1 MLYEENTTAN
11 TTVEHDMATSSHQ
24 VPVLSQTNG
33 NGKSRRMKLLE
44 RQGCFR
50 NGTTAVNIQRAST
63 VEDLHA
69 AYKLV
74 YDCFLEKG
82 YIFPNPSRL
91 RMRPFEA
98 LPETATFVAKAD
110 NRIVGVTSIVADSPG
125 LGLPSEKPYPQE
137 IESIRRSARTVCE
150 ITNLAI
156 APDYRC
162 THILT
167 ELIRCYIA
175 HLMAIGC
182 EYAIASISPG
192 HRSFYELLGFETV
205 GDRTSYS
212 SDFDDPV
219 ILVQLSLEALMR
231 RFEQVHVDEETDWAV
246 LKYYYMDSSPYHAKM
261 SAWIEDAHNSFV
273 NPVFLRRL
281 FVEQSNLLRDCNSSE
296 LEVIRQYWGEDLFLN
311 ALGHNILYDG
321 FLPLYDGF
329 LPCEL

>member
-1 MLYEENTTAN
+1 MISEENSIVNTTAG
-11 TTVEHDMATSSHQ
+11 HKMAISSQQ
-24 VPVLSQTNG
+24 VPVISPTNG

-50 NGTTAVNIQRAST
+50 NGTTSITVQRAST
-63 VEDLHA
+63 VEDLHD

-110 NRIVGVTSIVADSPG
+110 NRIAGVTSIVMDSPG
-125 LGLPSEKPYPQE
+125 LGLPSEKPYPKE
-137 IESIRRSARTVCE
+137 IETTRHSSRTLCE

-156 APDYRC
+156 DPDYRR
-162 THILT
+162 TNILT

-175 HLMAIGC
+175 HFLAIGC
-182 EYAIASISPG
+182 DYAIASISPG
-192 HRSFYELLGFETV
+192 HRSFYELLGFETI
-205 GDRTSYS
+205 GNRTSYS
-212 SDFDDPV
+212 NDIDDPV
-219 ILVQLSLEALMR
+219 ILVQLSMETLMNKL
-231 RFEQVHVDEETDWAV
+231 EQVHVDEENDWAV
-246 LKYYYMDSSPYHAKM
+246 LKHYYMDSSPYHHQM
-261 SAWIEDAHNSFV
+261 ESWIDDARNSFAD
-273 NPVFLRRL
+273 PVFLRKL
-281 FVEQSNLLRDCNSSE
+281 FVEHSNLLRDCNSSE

-321 FLPLYDGF
+321 FLP
-329 LPCEL
+329 CEL

>member
-1 MLYEENTTAN
+1 MIYEETSTLDG
-11 TTVEHDMATSSHQ
+11 TVGHEMTTSSQ
-24 VPVLSQTNG
+24 QLPVISPTSG

-50 NGTTAVNIQRAST
+50 NGTKTVTIKRAFN

-69 AYKLV
+69 AYRLV
-74 YDCFLEKG
+74 YDCFVEKG

-110 NRIVGVTSIVADSPG
+110 NNVVGVTSIVVDSPG

-137 IESIRRSARTVCE
+137 VESLRHMAHKLCE

-156 APDYRC
+156 APEYRR
-162 THILT
+162 TNILT

-175 HLMAIGC
+175 HFLAIDC
-182 EYAIASISPG
+182 DYAIASISPG
-192 HRSFYELLGFETV
+192 HRAFYELLGFQAI
-205 GDRTSYS
+205 GARTSYS
-212 SDFDDPV
+212 QDFDDPV
-219 ILVQLSLEALMR
+219 ILVKLSLDALME
-231 RFEQVHVDEETDWAV
+231 RFEQVQIGEENDWAV
-246 LKYYYMDSSPYHAKM
+246 LKYYYMDSSPFHSQMAQ
-261 SAWIEDAHNSFV
+261 WIDDAHKSFTD
-273 NPVFLRRL
+273 PVFLRQL
-281 FVEQSNLLRDCNSSE
+281 FVEHSNLLRDCSSGE

-321 FLPLYDGF
+321 FLP
-329 LPCEL
+329 CEIE